1 MSLARNTGD
10 DPHNISA
17 KVLVRINGTIP
28 EVSTLGDEKKSER
41 AAEVKQKEIIAN
53 TSCSIFSISSPPSQG
68 KDEEIFH
75 LLIDAG
81 EGVVKSIE
89 TAITD
94 YESSQR
100 RQLSL
105 SKMPNAILITHSHD
119 DHINDL
125 PKLIDKVKDGSDK
138 INVYCTKECRDQIIN
153 KFPRL
158 AGIES
163 SDFNV
168 IQPDESFTAGPFT
181 VIPVLANHG
190 NNSPPGSVIY
200 IVKYQDKKIIMG
212 WDFLSLPNV
221 EENLLWNPDL
231 LVLGTQTYNPH
242 PETGMISI
250 SEAYV
255 LVRTWNAKECY
266 LVHYSGLNDFEESK
280 NQWFRGPVKA
290 MTAAELQ
297 RNIDSHLKVSGDEGR
312 FKIMV
317 GKEGTIWNDKESA
330 KYSFDLENKSIGNVI
345 EVEGLQKYTFKIEK
359 DDKEHKL
366 RVTIEDRI
374 NRYSMQFDR
383 PHKDKD
389 NEFIIRGEGEQG
401 MFSKG
406 PTLKME
412 LVHSESKDTPSALKI
427 LADKGNMLKG
437 KKDVFHDDILIS
449 DIDANRLKKYFQENF
464 VASSK

>member
-1 MSLARNTGD
+1 MSLARNTRGNSD
-10 DPHNISA
+10 NILA
-17 KVLVRINGTIP
+17 KVLVRINGTLP
-28 EVSTLGDEKKSER
+28 DVSTLGNEKNSER
-41 AAEVKQKEIIAN
+41 AAELKQQEIIAN
-53 TSCSIFSISSPPSQG
+53 TSCSIFSISSPPPQR

-81 EGVVKSIE
+81 EGVVKSIDK
-89 TAITD
+89 AIID
-94 YESSQR
+94 YESSR
-100 RQLSL
+100 RREVSL
-105 SKMPNAILITHSHD
+105 SKMPNAVLITHSHD

-125 PKLIDKVKDGSDK
+125 PKLIDKVKDGK
-138 INVYCTKECRDQIIN
+138 GMINVYCTKECRDQIIK
-153 KFPRL
+153 KFPLL
-158 AGIES
+158 AGIQS
-163 SDFNV
+163 SVFKV
-168 IQPDESFTAGPFT
+168 IQPTESITIGPFT

-190 NNSPPGSVIY
+190 DNSPPGSVIY

-212 WDFLSLPNV
+212 WDFLSLPNI

-255 LVRTWNAKECY
+255 LVRMWNARECY

-290 MTAAELQ
+290 MTTAELQ
-297 RNIDSHLKVSGDEGR
+297 SNIDSHLKVSGDEGR

-317 GKEGTIWNDKESA
+317 GKEGTLWTDKETA
-330 KYSFDLENKSIGNVI
+330 KYSYDVENKSVGNVI
-345 EVEGLQKYTFKIEK
+345 EVEGLEKYIFKIEK
-359 DDKEHKL
+359 DSKEHKL
-366 RVTIEDRI
+366 RVIVEDRI

-401 MFSKG
+401 MFSRG
-406 PTLKME
+406 PALRME
-412 LVHSESKDTPSALKI
+412 LVHSESKDTPSAVKI

-437 KKDVFHDDILIS
+437 KKDVFHDNILIS
-449 DIDANRLKKYFQENF
+449 DIDAKRLKKYFQENF

>member
-10 DPHNISA
+10 DSHNISA
-17 KVLVRINGTIP
+17 KLLVRINGTIP

-53 TSCSIFSISSPPSQG
+53 TSCSIFSITSPPSQG

-81 EGVVKSIE
+81 EGVFKSIE

-94 YESSQR
+94 YESSHR
-100 RQLSL
+100 RQVSL
-105 SKMPNAILITHSHD
+105 SKMPNAILVTHSHD

-158 AGIES
+158 AGIQS

-168 IQPDESFTAGPFT
+168 IQPDESFTVGPFT

-242 PETGMISI
+242 PETGMISV
-250 SEAYV
+250 SEAYL
-255 LVRTWNAKECY
+255 LVRTWNVKECY
-266 LVHYSGLNDFEESK
+266 LVHYSGLNDFEEGK

-317 GKEGTIWNDKESA
+317 GKEDNIWTDKESA
-330 KYSFDLENKSIGNVI
+330 KYSYDPENKLIGNVI
-345 EVEGLQKYTFKIEK
+345 EVEGLEKYTFKIEK
-359 DDKEHKL
+359 DSKVDKL
-366 RVTIEDRI
+366 RVIVEDRI

-389 NEFIIRGEGEQG
+389 NESIIRGEGEQG

-406 PTLKME
+406 PALKME

-464 VASSK
+464 VAGSK

>member
-1 MSLARNTGD
+1 MSLARNTRANS
-10 DPHNISA
+10 HNIKA
-17 KVLVRINGTIP
+17 KVLVRINGTLPDI
-28 EVSTLGDEKKSER
+28 STLGDEKNSER
-41 AAEVKQKEIIAN
+41 AAELKQQKIIAN
-53 TSCSIFSISSPPSQG
+53 TSCSIFSISSSPSQR

-89 TAITD
+89 KAITD

-100 RQLSL
+100 REASL
-105 SKMPNAILITHSHD
+105 SKMPNAVLITHSHV
-119 DHINDL
+119 DHVNDL
-125 PKLIDKVKDGSDK
+125 PKLIDKVKDGKDM
-138 INVYCTKECRDQIIN
+138 INVYCTKECCDQIIN
-153 KFPRL
+153 KFPQL
-158 AGIES
+158 AGIQS
-163 SDFNV
+163 SVFKV
-168 IQPDESFTAGPFT
+168 IQPTESITVGPFS

-190 NNSPPGSVIY
+190 DNSPPGSVIY

-212 WDFLSLPNV
+212 WDFLSLPSI

-255 LVRTWNAKECY
+255 LVRMWNAKECY

-290 MTAAELQ
+290 MTTAELQ

-317 GKEGTIWNDKESA
+317 GKEGTIWTDKETA
-330 KYSFDLENKSIGNVI
+330 KYSYDFENKPVGNVL

-359 DDKEHKL
+359 DSKVDKL
-366 RVTIEDRI
+366 RVIVEDRI

-389 NEFIIRGEGEQG
+389 NELIIRGEGEQG
-401 MFSKG
+401 MFSRG
-406 PTLKME
+406 PALRME
-412 LVHSESKDTPSALKI
+412 LVHSESKATPSVLKI

-449 DIDANRLKKYFQENF
+449 DIDANRLKKYFQKNF
-464 VASSK
+464 VANSK